1 MDIKKG
7 DVYLCNC
14 DIADD
19 NGTIIYNRDKLYLSE
34 KDGYLTNNKNENC
47 CFVSFFED
55 DFTLMYR
62 AKEQCD
68 SQKFRD
74 IANELADLYEKKNS
88 DYGNS
93 FGKSIEKYGKIA
105 ALTRISDKFNRLES
119 LMSGKEQKVDDEK
132 LEDTLKDMAS
142 YCIMTLIELDK

>member
-1 MDIKKG
+1 MAIKKG
-7 DVYLCNC
+7 DVYFCKWNVC
-14 DIADD
+14 DD
-19 NGTIIYNRDKLYLSE
+19 NDVCVYSNGLLYLSE
-34 KDGYLTNNKNENC
+34 KDGYLTNNK
-47 CFVSFFED
+47 
-55 DFTLMYR
+55 
-62 AKEQCD
+62 KEQNYWED
-68 SQKFRD
+68 LEGYFLLVYRVADVSNSQKFRD
-74 IANELADLYEKKNS
+74 IANELSDLYEKKNS

-119 LMSGKEQKVDDEK
+119 LMSGKEQRVDDEK